1 MAGTNSPHA
10 VAKFLVPEVSGP
22 LPPTVTV
29 PNEQLRR
36 TREHLARVRQAEL
49 VSAERHRIA
58 RDLHDSVAQC
68 LVGIGMHLEWCHRHL
83 DPSSP
88 AYERLVASKE
98 LARAGLGW
106 VRSAVEEL
114 SGFEQPGTGLGQALR
129 DLAADFRSAGQL
141 RVSVRVTG
149 RQRQLPPAVGHAL
162 FQIAQEGLWNAVR
175 HAHATQAWIGLAYA
189 EDQIVLSVSD
199 DGSGDPAV
207 VGRYLAACPSRP
219 RPGPE
224 PWAQA
229 CETRAAEHRRAGG
242 GTRRRGQ
249 AAAQARRRPA
259 GQRPR
264 PRGGGGRSGPRHR
277 ATKHGVMSR
286 AMAAPSVRI
295 LVVDDHTIVRQ
306 GLRSILDL
314 EPDFTVVGEAADAE
328 QAVTETARLHPDV
341 VLLDLMLSDRA
352 PAEGLDVCAELR
364 EQHPDVSVVVL
375 TTFLDERLLLGAL
388 RRGANGYALKDV
400 DAVELARII
409 RSVHGGQSAF
419 DPRSAKLVVRSL
431 TGEPGPPARPLSDR
445 ELEVVRLVAQ
455 GATNLRVARE
465 LYVSESTVKYHLRT
479 AMRKLGASDRTE
491 LVYRASARGLL

>member
-1 MAGTNSPHA
+1 
-10 VAKFLVPEVSGP
+10 
-22 LPPTVTV
+22 
-29 PNEQLRR
+29 
-36 TREHLARVRQAEL
+36 
-49 VSAERHRIA
+49 
-58 RDLHDSVAQC
+58 
-68 LVGIGMHLEWCHRHL
+68 
-83 DPSSP
+83 
-88 AYERLVASKE
+88 
-98 LARAGLGW
+98 
-106 VRSAVEEL
+106 
-114 SGFEQPGTGLGQALR
+114 
-129 DLAADFRSAGQL
+129 
-141 RVSVRVTG
+141 
-149 RQRQLPPAVGHAL
+149 
-162 FQIAQEGLWNAVR
+162 
-175 HAHATQAWIGLAYA
+175 
-189 EDQIVLSVSD
+189 
-199 DGSGDPAV
+199 
-207 VGRYLAACPSRP
+207 
-219 RPGPE
+219 
-224 PWAQA
+224 
-229 CETRAAEHRRAGG
+229 
-242 GTRRRGQ
+242 
-249 AAAQARRRPA
+249 
-259 GQRPR
+259 
-264 PRGGGGRSGPRHR
+264 
-277 ATKHGVMSR
+277 MSR

-352 PAEGLDVCAELR
+352 PAEGLDVCAVLR

-431 TGEPGPPARPLSDR
+431 TGEPGPPARLLSDR

-479 AMRKLGASDRTE
+479 AMRKLGASDRAE